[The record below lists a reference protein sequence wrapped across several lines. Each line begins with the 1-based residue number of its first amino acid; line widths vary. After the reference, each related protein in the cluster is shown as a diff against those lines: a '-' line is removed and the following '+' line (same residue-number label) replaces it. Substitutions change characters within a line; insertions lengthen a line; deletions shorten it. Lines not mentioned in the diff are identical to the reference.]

1 MSKRTEKHVEYK
13 SDYHKGFIEL
23 FKSLTQRFGSFQ
35 IWSDFVVMT
44 ACAISNAFDTR
55 FATQREDEYKKCASR
70 YGADE
75 VGQIAELFS
84 MTIMALE
91 DNPEQDF
98 LGDIFGSLNL
108 HNEWHG
114 QFFTPYHIG
123 SMMARMQLPDK
134 PLEELWTDPI
144 TICDPCCGAGCLL
157 IACANEAKKRGINY
171 QEEIVFYAQ
180 DIDRIAAL
188 MCYIQ
193 LSLLG
198 CKAFIKI
205 GNSLTDP
212 LTKNE
217 SLDENIWLTPMLAGG
232 TIFKLFGL
240 QAGRK
245 ENHDVV
251 EEGIQQ
257 NEDSDQSRKEVEG
270 KVSA

>member
-1 MSKRTEKHVEYK
+1 MGNKSNRELELIIQRLNSQIESKNEQIAELNSFIQQATDNTQELIRNFRSFCVKVLESELAYK
-13 SDYHKGFIEL
+13 E
-23 FKSLTQRFGSFQ
+23 
-35 IWSDFVVMT
+35 
-44 ACAISNAFDTR
+44 
-55 FATQREDEYKKCASR
+55 CASR
-70 YGADE
+70 YGAE
-75 VGQIAELFS
+75 EISQIAELFS

-91 DNPEQDF
+91 DNPAQDF

-134 PLEELWTDPI
+134 PVEELWTKPI

-157 IACANEAKKRGINY
+157 IACANEAKNLGINY
-171 QEEIVFYAQ
+171 QEKMVFYAQ

-212 LTKNE
+212 LTENE
-217 SLDENIWLTPMLAGG
+217 SLDENIWLTPMLAGE

-245 ENHDVV
+245 GKHDVV
-251 EEGIQQ
+251 EEGIQPDE
-257 NEDSDQSRKEVEG
+257 NSDESRQPLEG

>member
-1 MSKRTEKHVEYK
+1 MSKRSEKHVEYK
-13 SDYHKGFIEL
+13 SDFHKGFVEI
-23 FKSLTQRFGSFQ
+23 FKNLTQRYGRFQ
-35 IWSDFVVMT
+35 VWSDFVVMS
-44 ACAISNAFDTR
+44 ACALSNAFDKR
-55 FATQREDEYKKCASR
+55 FAKEREAEYMDCVSR
-70 YGADE
+70 YTPEEASK
-75 VGQIAELFS
+75 IAEMLS
-84 MTIMALE
+84 YTIMAL
-91 DNPEQDF
+91 DNNPEQDF

-134 PLEELWTDPI
+134 PDANSWKKPI

-157 IACANEAKKRGINY
+157 IACANEAKNLGVNY
-171 QEEIVFYAQ
+171 QEKILFYAQ

-198 CKAFIKI
+198 CKAFVKI
-205 GNSLTDP
+205 GNSLTEP
-212 LTKNE
+212 LTEDE

-232 TIFKLFGL
+232 DAFRIFSLL
-240 QAGRK
+240 AGRK
-245 ENHDVV
+245 EKEDVLETGV
-251 EEGIQQ
+251 QREEDPNEGRQQ
-257 NEDSDQSRKEVEG
+257 VEG

>member
-13 SDYHKGFIEL
+13 SDYHKRFIEV
-23 FKSLTQRFGSFQ
+23 FRNLTQRYGRFQ
-35 IWSDFVVMT
+35 VWSDFVVMT
-44 ACAISNAFDTR
+44 ACAISNAFDMR
-55 FATQREDEYKKCASR
+55 FTPQREEVYKECASR
-70 YGADE
+70 YGANE
-75 VGQIAELFS
+75 IEQIAEMFS
-84 MTIMALE
+84 MTIMAL
-91 DNPEQDF
+91 DNNPEQDF

-134 PLEELWTDPI
+134 PEDLSSEKPI
-144 TICDPCCGAGCLL
+144 TISDPCCGAGCLL
-157 IACANEAKKRGINY
+157 IACANEAKRVGINY
-171 QEEIVFYAQ
+171 QEKMVFYAQ

-198 CKAFIKI
+198 CKAYIKI

-217 SLDENIWLTPMLAGG
+217 SLDENIWLTPMLAGES
-232 TIFKLFGL
+232 IFKLFGL
-240 QAGRK
+240 MRDGK
-245 ENHDVV
+245 EDQDGM
-251 EEGIQQ
+251 EEEIQPDENP
-257 NEDSDQSRKEVEG
+257 NESRQPIEG